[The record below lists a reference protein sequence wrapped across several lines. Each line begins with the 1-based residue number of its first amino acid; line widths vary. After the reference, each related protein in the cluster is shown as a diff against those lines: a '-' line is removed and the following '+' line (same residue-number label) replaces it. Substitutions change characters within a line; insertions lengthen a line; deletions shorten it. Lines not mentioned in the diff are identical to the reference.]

1 MEGLIP
7 LERTHLTYPNS
18 DRMQAPFLFVCLGG
32 CVTLC
37 CLAWLWSWSNSRYW
51 DYRFAA
57 PCPAASFAFFC
68 CPEPLGGLIFSKK
81 ITSSGERLHERMIG
95 LSEAVAYLGQFW
107 ADPGASE
114 CLNDHVQFH
123 MEVCPWRP
131 FPFHLWLP
139 SPLALSSLSS
149 LLLLF
154 EQCPIVSPLY
164 LRVNLSYLVSSCR
177 DGSNSPLKEQNSN
190 LQRNRKLGAG
200 EGVPWVGA
208 QGWRDCLQFGNGRT
222 EAATPMFVGEGKAT
236 FKMNHCPA
244 LVTHQIL
251 R

>member
-107 ADPGASE
+107 ARSWGLRMSE
-114 CLNDHVQFH
+114 WPCSVSYGGLPL
-123 MEVCPWRP
+123 EA
-131 FPFHLWLP
+131 FPL
-139 SPLALSSLSS
+139 SPLIALPLSTLLS
-149 LLLLF
+149 LL
-154 EQCPIVSPLY
+154 PPAPLWAMPY
-164 LRVNLSYLVSSCR
+164 C
-177 DGSNSPLKEQNSN
+177 
-190 LQRNRKLGAG
+190 
-200 EGVPWVGA
+200 
-208 QGWRDCLQFGNGRT
+208 
-222 EAATPMFVGEGKAT
+222 
-236 FKMNHCPA
+236 
-244 LVTHQIL
+244 
-251 R
+251 